1 MKHYKVKGAKMS
13 YVVTMGQAFDSKR
26 AETFDT
32 MQQVLQGNPQLMNVV
47 GDILFRN
54 YDGAGADQIADRLK
68 KMLPPQ
74 LQSADD
80 QQIPPQA
87 QAAISQLQ
95 QQGQALNAH
104 AQILEKQLGQL
115 QYEKQAKVVELQ
127 GRLQEIAAKHQA
139 DMELEDKKLLAQL
152 AVAEISTKAQI
163 ATERQG
169 AVNDLEAQLH
179 EQAHELGM
187 QKDEQAHAQDMAQ
200 QQAEQAQQMQ
210 AQQAEQQAQQP
221 QDNS

>member
-1 MKHYKVKGAKMS
+1 
-13 YVVTMGQAFDSKR
+13 
-26 AETFDT
+26 

-74 LQSADD
+74 LQGDDD

>member
-1 MKHYKVKGAKMS
+1 MTEGKYDLI
-13 YVVTMGQAFDSKR
+13 VTMGRAFSSKR
-26 AETFDT
+26 MESFD
-32 MQQVLQGNPQLMNVV
+32 MIQQVIQSNPQSFPMIA
-47 GDILFRN
+47 DIFFKN
-54 YDGAGADQIADRLK
+54 SDMAGADTLAERFK

-74 LQSADD
+74 LQSDED

-179 EQAHELGM
+179 EQAHELAL
-187 QKDEQAHAQDMAQ
+187 QKDDQAHAQQMAQ
-200 QQAEQAQQMQ
+200 QQAEQAA
-210 AQQAEQQAQQP
+210 AQQEAEAQQQP
-221 QDNS
+221 AQGAQQ